1 MPLSI
6 SPRLLEKGGTR
17 RTLKYRDTIYQSTE
31 TDYMDLCRVHLY
43 FPFHARELA
52 GLQKKYMGQYQSNNR
67 EREPLNERG
76 TRRQEK
82 KIDPRIVFIR
92 IRILQYGR

>member
-1 MPLSI
+1 
-6 SPRLLEKGGTR
+6 
-17 RTLKYRDTIYQSTE
+17 
-31 TDYMDLCRVHLY
+31 MDLCRVHLY

-52 GLQKKYMGQYQSNNR
+52 GLQKKYMGQYNQSNNR